1 LAVEHGSNQRVT
13 TQSVKTETAT
23 IMGEPRKGGKAS
35 AFNRKPLDRR
45 LVREVI
51 FGARAPKYWTPMAIM
66 EEECKLMEVRKFSND
81 YFNVDTKFRRPGLE
95 LINAFAVQN
104 PFLWGQYLLRREQ
117 MKMQLVSTGQAVKEK
132 DFFCKSEFDTF
143 EATVRQNFDPRSEA
157 NPEGGVIFFTD
168 PLAADDSKPDCDN
181 IRIMIMTKVLVGTCV
196 MKTEEEEGA
205 SAVPPPNTSGPSIH
219 PKTDLPVDTITD
231 STKTR
236 FYKFS
241 MNEVYPEFVLV
252 YRKKTG
258 GKDTRSTQLH
268 VKHIPL
274 RYRTGARFN
283 PQEKPAEERSLEA
296 DPDPDKIETAGVFA
310 EESLVNVRKEDVKEG
325 HKQAVQAVTKQPK
338 RSRTGFKLSMFGLF
352 GGRSQAAEEDVV
364 DDEEGTKQQ
373 LMEE

>member
-1 LAVEHGSNQRVT
+1 
-13 TQSVKTETAT
+13 
-23 IMGEPRKGGKAS
+23 MGEPRKGGKTS

-45 LVREVI
+45 LVREVT

-81 YFNVDTKFRRPGLE
+81 YFNVDSMFRRPGLE

-117 MKMQLVSTGQAVKEK
+117 LKMQLVATGQAVKEK

-143 EATVRQNFDPRSEA
+143 EATVRQNFDPRNEA
-157 NPEGGVIFFTD
+157 NPQGGVIFYTD
-168 PLAADDSKPDCDN
+168 PLAADNSKPDSDN

-196 MKTEEEEGA
+196 MKTEDEDGA
-205 SAVPPPNTSGPSIH
+205 SSAPPPNLSGPSMH

-258 GKDTRSTQLH
+258 GKDTRSTRLQ
-268 VKHIPL
+268 VNHIPL

-283 PQEKPAEERSLEA
+283 PQEKPAEEREIEA
-296 DPDPDKIETAGVFA
+296 EPDPDLIETAGVFS

-325 HKQAVQAVTKQPK
+325 HKVQATTKQPK
-338 RSRTGFKLSMFGLF
+338 RRRTGFKLSMFGLF
-352 GGRSQAAEEDVV
+352 GGKSQVQQEEDKNG
-364 DDEEGTKQQ
+364 DDEGTREQ

>member
-1 LAVEHGSNQRVT
+1 
-13 TQSVKTETAT
+13 
-23 IMGEPRKGGKAS
+23 MGEPRKGGKSS

-66 EEECKLMEVRKFSND
+66 DEECKLMEVRKFSND

-143 EATVRQNFDPRSEA
+143 EAIVRQNFDPRSEA
-157 NPEGGVIFFTD
+157 NPQGGVIFYTD
-168 PLAADDSKPDCDN
+168 PLAADDSKPDSDN

-196 MKTEEEEGA
+196 MKTEEEEEGA
-205 SAVPPPNTSGPSIH
+205 SCSPPPISSGPSIH
-219 PKTDLPVDTITD
+219 PKTDLPVDTVTD

-252 YRKKTG
+252 YRKKTS
-258 GKDTRSTQLH
+258 GKDTRSSRLQVL
-268 VKHIPL
+268 HIPL

-283 PQEKPAEERSLEA
+283 PQEKPEGERELEA
-296 DPDPDKIETAGVFA
+296 DPDLIETAGVFA
-310 EESLVNVRKEDVKEG
+310 EDSLVNVRKEDVKEG
-325 HKQAVQAVTKQPK
+325 QVVPTTTKLQPK

-352 GGRSQAAEEDVV
+352 GGKSQQAQQEGGEE
-364 DDEEGTKQQ
+364 EEGTREQ
-373 LMEE
+373 LMMEE